1 MLVLGIETSCDETGV
16 AIYDSEHGLLAHK
29 LYSQVKMHAEFGGV
43 VPELAARSHVENID
57 FIISKAMKDAKINFE
72 QIDLEKIKIENSL
85 LQQQQ
90 ESLVSEKADLI
101 KKNEAAKEQIEA
113 ILERIKNIE

>member
-1 MLVLGIETSCDETGV
+1 MSKITEQLQDL
-16 AIYDSEHGLLAHK
+16 K
-29 LYSQVKMHAEFGGV
+29 LSID
-43 VPELAARSHVENID
+43 NI
-57 FIISKAMKDAKINFE
+57 KEVMK
-72 QIDLEKIKIENSL
+72 KIKIKNSL

>member
-1 MLVLGIETSCDETGV
+1 MSKITEQLQDL
-16 AIYDSEHGLLAHK
+16 K
-29 LYSQVKMHAEFGGV
+29 LSID
-43 VPELAARSHVENID
+43 NI
-57 FIISKAMKDAKINFE
+57 KEVMN
-72 QIDLEKIKIENSL
+72 KIKIENSL

-90 ESLVSEKADLI
+90 ESLVSEKAELI

>member
-1 MLVLGIETSCDETGV
+1 MSKITEQLQDL
-16 AIYDSEHGLLAHK
+16 K
-29 LYSQVKMHAEFGGV
+29 LSID
-43 VPELAARSHVENID
+43 NI
-57 FIISKAMKDAKINFE
+57 KEVMK
-72 QIDLEKIKIENSL
+72 KIKIENSL

-113 ILERIKNIE
+113 ILDRIKNIE

>member
-1 MLVLGIETSCDETGV
+1 MSKITEQLQDL
-16 AIYDSEHGLLAHK
+16 K
-29 LYSQVKMHAEFGGV
+29 LSID
-43 VPELAARSHVENID
+43 NIKEV
-57 FIISKAMKDAKINFE
+57 IK
-72 QIDLEKIKIENSL
+72 KIKIENSL
-85 LQQQQ
+85 LQKQQ

>member
-1 MLVLGIETSCDETGV
+1 MSKITEQLQDL
-16 AIYDSEHGLLAHK
+16 K
-29 LYSQVKMHAEFGGV
+29 LSID
-43 VPELAARSHVENID
+43 NI
-57 FIISKAMKDAKINFE
+57 KEVMT
-72 QIDLEKIKIENSL
+72 KIKIENSL

>member
-1 MLVLGIETSCDETGV
+1 MSKITEQLQDL
-16 AIYDSEHGLLAHK
+16 K
-29 LYSQVKMHAEFGGV
+29 LSIDNIKEVVK
-43 VPELAARSHVENID
+43 
-57 FIISKAMKDAKINFE
+57 
-72 QIDLEKIKIENSL
+72 KIKIQNSL

>member
-1 MLVLGIETSCDETGV
+1 MSKITEQLQDL
-16 AIYDSEHGLLAHK
+16 K
-29 LYSQVKMHAEFGGV
+29 LSID
-43 VPELAARSHVENID
+43 NI
-57 FIISKAMKDAKINFE
+57 KEVMN
-72 QIDLEKIKIENSL
+72 KIKIENAL

-90 ESLVSEKADLI
+90 ESLVSEKAELI

>member
-1 MLVLGIETSCDETGV
+1 MSKITEQLQDL
-16 AIYDSEHGLLAHK
+16 K
-29 LYSQVKMHAEFGGV
+29 LSID
-43 VPELAARSHVENID
+43 NI
-57 FIISKAMKDAKINFE
+57 KEVMK
-72 QIDLEKIKIENSL
+72 KIKIENSL

-90 ESLVSEKADLI
+90 ESLVSEKAELI